1 MELWDVYDEDRL
13 PTGRTA
19 VRGGA
24 QRAGECQLVVHVC
37 LFNDRGELLI
47 QQRQHTKQSYP
58 DYWDVSVGG
67 GVIAGETVR
76 AAAMRELRE
85 ELGLTLDLS
94 QTVAAVTLSFDGG
107 FDDYFLADCDVPV
120 EALTLQPEEVQ
131 AVRWVTRAEIKA
143 MIDRREFAPFWPSFI
158 DLLFDLHQ
166 HRGLRE

>member
-1 MELWDVYDEDRL
+1 MELWDVYDADRL

-19 VRGGA
+19 VRGGV
-24 QRAGECQLVVHVC
+24 RTAGECQLVVHVC
-37 LFNDRGELLI
+37 LFNTKGEMLI

-76 AAAMRELRE
+76 EAAMRELRE

-107 FDDYFLADCDVPV
+107 FDDYFLADCDVPLS
-120 EALTLQPEEVQ
+120 ALTLQTDEVQ
-131 AVRWVTRAEIKA
+131 AARWATREEIQA
-143 MIDRREFAPFWPSFI
+143 MLARGEFAPFWPSFVE
-158 DLLFDLHQ
+158 LLFDLHR

>member
-13 PTGRTA
+13 PTHRTA

-24 QRAGECQLVVHVC
+24 RQAGDCQLVVHVC
-37 LFNDRGELLI
+37 LFNARGEMLI
-47 QQRQHTKQSYP
+47 QQRQHTKPSYP

-67 GVIAGETVR
+67 GVIAGETPR

-107 FDDYFLADCDVPV
+107 FDDYFLADCDVPLS
-120 EALTLQPEEVQ
+120 ALTLQAEEVQ
-131 AVRWVTRAEIKA
+131 AARWAGREEIQA
-143 MIDRREFAPFWPSFI
+143 MIARREFAPFWPSFV
-158 DLLFDLHQ
+158 DLLFDLHR
-166 HRGLRE
+166 HRGLSE

>member
-24 QRAGECQLVVHVC
+24 QQAGECQLVVHVC
-37 LFNDRGELLI
+37 LFNDRGEMLI
-47 QQRQHTKQSYP
+47 QQRQHTKRSYP

-107 FDDYFLADCDVPV
+107 FDDYFLADCNVPL
-120 EALTLQPEEVQ
+120 EALTLQTEEVQ
-131 AVRWVTRAEIKA
+131 AVRWVTREEIKA
-143 MIDRREFAPFWPSFI
+143 MIARREFAPFWPSFI
-158 DLLFDLHQ
+158 DLLFDLHR
-166 HRGLRE
+166 HRGLSE

>member
-24 QRAGECQLVVHVC
+24 RRAGDCQLVVHVC
-37 LFNDRGELLI
+37 LFNARGEMLI
-47 QQRQHTKQSYP
+47 QQRQHTKHSYP

-67 GVIAGETVR
+67 GVIAGESVR

-85 ELGLTLDLS
+85 ELGLEIDLS
-94 QTVAAVTLSFDGG
+94 ETVAAVTLSFDGG
-107 FDDYFLADCDVPV
+107 FDDYFLADCDVPLA
-120 EALTLQPEEVQ
+120 ALTLQTEEVQ
-131 AVRWVTRAEIKA
+131 AVRWVTKEEIKA
-143 MIDRREFAPFWPSFI
+143 MITRREFAPFWPSFI

-166 HRGLRE
+166 HQGLSE